1 MSGDPRRHLHRT
13 RHTGPPARP
22 APYPETGNRH
32 QGDDQMTM
40 TQSVRTEGADI
51 VYDYEGNG
59 PLLLMISGGGGA
71 AEHYARI
78 SGFLSGHYTV
88 VRYDRRGNSRS
99 TGDTTADLDMAQ
111 QARDAAA
118 VIGAMGGGKARVF
131 GSSGGANIALQLA
144 ADHPDVIVALVAH
157 EGPTSPLLP
166 DADAWLAFA
175 DRVYATFTG
184 EGAGA
189 ASRMFASELVGFDG
203 ADPQQ
208 ARVAAGELTTNAEFF
223 MAREYLP
230 LATFSPDLDTIRRN
244 KVPMVTA
251 AGRQS
256 AGAYYARTARIQAER
271 LGCPILEFPGN
282 HLGFIF
288 EAPGF
293 ATTLRGALDDLTAGR
308 T

>member
-1 MSGDPRRHLHRT
+1 
-13 RHTGPPARP
+13 
-22 APYPETGNRH
+22 
-32 QGDDQMTM
+32 MTM
-40 TQSVRTEGADI
+40 TQSIRTEGADI

-78 SGFLSGHYTV
+78 SGFLAEHYTV

-99 TGDTTADLDMAQ
+99 TGDTTIDLDMAQ
-111 QARDAAA
+111 QARDAVA
-118 VIGAMGGGKARVF
+118 VIRAMSGEQAYVF

-144 ADHPDVIVALVAH
+144 TDHPDVIRALVAH

-166 DADAWLAFA
+166 DADTWLAFA
-175 DRVYATFTG
+175 ERVHSTFTT
-184 EGAGA
+184 EGAEA
-189 ASRMFASELVGFDG
+189 AFKIFASALVGFDG
-203 ADPQQ
+203 ANPQQ
-208 ARVAAGELTTNAEFF
+208 ARVAAGEMTTNAEFF

-251 AGRQS
+251 AGRES
-256 AGAYYARTARIQAER
+256 DSAYYARTARIQAER
-271 LGCPILEFPGN
+271 LSCPILEFPGN

-288 EAPGF
+288 EAASF
-293 ATTLRGALDDLTAGR
+293 ATTLRGALDDLTSGTASQR
-308 T
+308 R